1 MKYLIGMVSVIMGL
15 AVASLVN
22 LLFGILMI
30 VIGIIVLL
38 QKEEEKH
45 PPKYWEIE
53 TGVRLDNYNGWTQP
67 HGGMNV
73 KGINEPI
80 TKEEFIQRAIYSK
93 DEK

>member
-1 MKYLIGMVSVIMGL
+1 MKYFIGLVSVILGL
-15 AVASLVN
+15 AVAFLIN

-53 TGVRLDNYNGWTQP
+53 TGIKLDN
-67 HGGMNV
+67 
-73 KGINEPI
+73 I
-80 TKEEFIQRAIYSK
+80 TVGRSPTV
-93 DEK
+93 D